1 MDPMALSNLIDDVLL
16 FLKAPL
22 QFFEGELHYFIMF
35 YVVFL
40 DFLALCHQGLHM
52 KRLIPGAFSVL
63 NGLK

>member
-1 MDPMALSNLIDDVLL
+1 MDPMVLSISSMMFFF

-63 NGLK
+63 NGFK

>member
-1 MDPMALSNLIDDVLL
+1 MGPMELYNLFGDILL
-16 FLKAPL
+16 FESSPS
-22 QFFEGELHYFIMF
+22 FFEEELHYFIMF